1 MHLHKLVTP
10 GLASLPG
17 DLSYL
22 DIDFVFSGNE
32 ARKARYRLVFCP
44 PSLDPVAAETM
55 HNMLGADVYGLCVS
69 VVSFVDMI
77 QLDRQQEQLQ
87 NAPLG
92 AEEPIN
98 VFAKPE
104 GSFNLTLGELQYL
117 YGTLVDLMLKVADN
131 EGIQILFFAAE
142 REELMATYK
151 RYVKRFTQERGLT
164 YLNDGASYAIR
175 TQHYPKQRED

>member
-1 MHLHKLVTP
+1 MTGSK
-10 GLASLPG
+10 
-17 DLSYL
+17 
-22 DIDFVFSGNE
+22 N
-32 ARKARYRLVFCP
+32 R
-44 PSLDPVAAETM
+44 
-55 HNMLGADVYGLCVS
+55 
-69 VVSFVDMI
+69 
-77 QLDRQQEQLQ
+77 LQ
-87 NAPLG
+87 NAALG

>member
-1 MHLHKLVTP
+1 MHSHKLVTP

-22 DIDFVFSGNE
+22 DIEFVFSGNE
-32 ARKARYRLVFCP
+32 DRKAQYRLVFCP

-55 HNMLGADVYGLCVS
+55 HGMLGADVYTLCVS

-77 QLDRQQEQLQ
+77 QLDREQEQLQ
-87 NAPLG
+87 NPVVG
-92 AEEPIN
+92 EEPIN

-104 GSFNLTLGELQYL
+104 GSFSLTLSELQYL
-117 YGTLVDLMLKVADN
+117 YGTLVDFMIKVADN

-142 REELMATYK
+142 REELIATYE
-151 RYVKRFTQERGLT
+151 RYVKRLTRQRGLT
-164 YLNDGASYAIR
+164 YINDGASYAIR
-175 TQHYPKQRED
+175 TQHYPKQG